1 MNAKLPPSLWLPS
14 TPPISAPQT
23 LDAFDW
29 KRTINDTYF
38 DLNVSFRQP
47 SQFSGYLQH
56 AKLLDIGVSH
66 YHANTVYYKRSLAS
80 NQSRACLQFILQ

>member
-1 MNAKLPPSLWLPS
+1 MNAGHDTDKTNGTAKSDSLMDIVGESSISNSAVPFPLLTPLPPISS
-14 TPPISAPQT
+14 TPPISTAQT

-47 SQFSGYLQH
+47 
-56 AKLLDIGVSH
+56 K
-66 YHANTVYYKRSLAS
+66 K
-80 NQSRACLQFILQ
+80 

>member
-1 MNAKLPPSLWLPS
+1 MNAKLPPSLWLPP

-80 NQSRACLQFILQ
+80 NQSRACP